1 MIPRFYDVSSG
12 SILLDGVDIR
22 DLKQGELRSKIGLI
36 SQKALLF
43 TGSVSDNI
51 RFGKEDA
58 TDEEVIHAAEIAQ
71 AKEFIMNLEE
81 EFDSTVAQG
90 GTNLSGGQ
98 KQRLSIARALVRKPD
113 IYVFD
118 DSFSALDFKTDKRL
132 RDALKD
138 ETQDS
143 TLIIVA
149 QRVSTIMDADNI
161 LVLDNGEIVG
171 QGTHRDLLEKCKVY
185 REIVKS
191 QLSEEEIA

>member
-1 MIPRFYDVSSG
+1 M
-12 SILLDGVDIR
+12 
-22 DLKQGELRSKIGLI
+22 
-36 SQKALLF
+36 
-43 TGSVSDNI
+43 
-51 RFGKEDA
+51 
-58 TDEEVIHAAEIAQ
+58 
-71 AKEFIMNLEE
+71 
-81 EFDSTVAQG
+81 
-90 GTNLSGGQ
+90 
-98 KQRLSIARALVRKPD
+98 
-113 IYVFD
+113 FD